1 MALDPTDAVIG
12 LLDETK
18 VAHGRFEASELK
30 GVYDQDWP
38 SWYARY
44 AVDHGLG
51 DLVGHR
57 VSADALAEF
66 LATSNGEF
74 ERLDPQPI
82 ESWTAYTARRIVTEL

>member
-1 MALDPTDAVIG
+1 MALDPTEPVIR
-12 LLDETK
+12 LLEETK
-18 VAHGRFEASELK
+18 AAHGQFEATELK

-38 SWYARY
+38 GWYARY

-57 VSADALAEF
+57 VVADELAEF
-66 LATSNGEF
+66 LTLSNGEF
-74 ERLDPQPI
+74 ERLDPKPI